1 MDGGSS
7 EMSRLE
13 RVLSVLILIST
24 TFLVTE
30 WVHYRAGTPPIFQ
43 LWLGPRVESDVAATL
58 KNRDANSVT
67 EGEFQTYLHV
77 LESMQVDS
85 KLSIEDA
92 VDAEH
97 VTLDKFRELEQRV
110 QRNEVLIDRARHTLR
125 ERAETLWNARGA
137 RNHG

>member
-1 MDGGSS
+1 MDGGSE

-13 RVLSVLILIST
+13 GLLRGLILISA

-43 LWLGPRVESDVAATL
+43 LWLGPRVDSEAAATL
-58 KNRDANSVT
+58 KAHDPDSVT

-77 LESMQVDS
+77 LESMQANPT
-85 KLSIEDA
+85 LSIEDA

-97 VTLDKFRELEQRV
+97 VTLGKFRELEQRV
-110 QRNEVLIDRARHTLR
+110 QRNEVMIDRARHTLR

-137 RNHG
+137 RDHG